1 MICITPDLVTVLDSH
16 TGTAL
21 GTHELRY
28 GLRVAAIGMPAHPH
42 WLTEEGLAAGGPQAF
57 G

>member
-42 WLTEEGLAAGGPQAF
+42 WLTEEGLTAGGPQAF